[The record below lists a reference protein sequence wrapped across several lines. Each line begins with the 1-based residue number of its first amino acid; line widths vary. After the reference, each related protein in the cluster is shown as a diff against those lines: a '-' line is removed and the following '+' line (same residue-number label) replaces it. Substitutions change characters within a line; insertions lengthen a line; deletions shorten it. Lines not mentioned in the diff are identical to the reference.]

1 MSIVYII
8 SSVQAFIFAFL
19 TFNKK
24 EKCIADKVFVVLM
37 FFLALHLTVAY
48 FFLSNSVKSS
58 QYLLLDAGAMVFY
71 PALVFLYVQTLVT
84 NAKALTLK
92 HVIHLL
98 PIAVLYALLLPIR
111 HDIIQGGLVK
121 DNAQPVFLYLV
132 LLWGLVCNVYY
143 ISRIFILLKRH
154 QLNIKN
160 NFSFSERIDLEW
172 VRCLIVGYIFVFI
185 ATLLLSVFF
194 NTKQIDIVSSNQVI
208 YYLLC
213 VFVFFVGYNGY
224 KQGAF
229 LSVRRTNSIN
239 SPKAIPKEKSQNE
252 IFISRL
258 QQFMLEKKPFLNP
271 TLTLNQLAQDLDV
284 PPYYLSQI
292 LNSELNY
299 NFFDFVNNFRV
310 EEFKK
315 NLELKSNYNY
325 TLLAIALDSG
335 FNSKA
340 SFNRIFKNR
349 TGITP
354 SQYQKSI
361 K

>member
-8 SSVQAFIFAFL
+8 SSVQAFIFAFI

-24 EKCIADKVFVVLM
+24 EKCVADKVFAVLM
-37 FFLALHLTVAY
+37 LFLAMHLAVAY
-48 FFLSNSVKSS
+48 FFLIDSVKSS
-58 QYLLLDAGAMVFY
+58 QYLLLDAGTMVFY
-71 PALVFLYVQTLVT
+71 PVMIFLYAQTIVT
-84 NAKALTLK
+84 NTKALTLK
-92 HVIHLL
+92 HTIHVI
-98 PIAVLYALLLPIR
+98 PIVVLYALLLPIR
-111 HDIIQGGLVK
+111 HDIIQGGLTK
-121 DNAQPVFLYLV
+121 EHAQPLILYLV

-143 ISRIFILLKRH
+143 IKQIFVLLKRH
-154 QLNIKN
+154 NLNIKN
-160 NFSFSERIDLEW
+160 DFSFSERIDLKW
-172 VRCLIVGYIFVFI
+172 IRSFIVGYIFVFI

-194 NTKQIDIVSSNQVI
+194 NTKQIDIVSSNQII

-213 VFVFFVGYNGY
+213 IFVFFVGYKGY

-229 LSVRRTNSIN
+229 LSVQTIN
-239 SPKAIPKEKSQNE
+239 SVDKPKAITKKKNQDK
-252 IFISRL
+252 IFISSL

-284 PPYYLSQI
+284 PPYFLSQI
-292 LNSELNY
+292 LNSELKY

-315 NLELKSNYNY
+315 NLELKSNINY
-325 TLLAIALDSG
+325 TLMAIALDSG

-340 SFNRIFKNR
+340 SFNRIFKNK
-349 TGITP
+349 TGLTP